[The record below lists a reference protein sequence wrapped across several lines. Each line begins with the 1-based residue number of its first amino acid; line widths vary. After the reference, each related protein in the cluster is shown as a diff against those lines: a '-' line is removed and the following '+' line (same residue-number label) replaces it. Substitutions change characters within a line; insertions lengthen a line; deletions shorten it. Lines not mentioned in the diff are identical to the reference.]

1 MKKLLVFLLL
11 SFTQSSFANDGAF
24 YAVGNTL
31 IPLKETVIR
40 LKKEILSLS
49 SEGGF
54 MRVNIYFEFFN
65 PGNEKELIVGFVT
78 PPASGDVT
86 EEEESHPQVKD
97 FFVQVNDQLLA
108 YKIARMEGTGFKL
121 PEEIADGDDFI
132 YYFNVKFKKGLTII
146 RHSYAYRAGISVE
159 RIYEYA
165 YRLTT
170 GTTWAGGA
178 IEDFELN
185 INMENDR
192 VFGVPFRFSDRDIRA
207 DWQIIGVGRLGK
219 TPRYD
224 AYDDPDDPAHNIAA
238 AFIKNGYLQLKAKN
252 FRPQYDI
259 QIVIPQLYNE
269 INWWCDRGIENDF
282 HRFNELQDP
291 DSTEAIIRS
300 FSERELRL
308 FKNLDYARNGYDFK
322 DSSLKKIFLKYL
334 WYMPDPTFKMENVT
348 EKYVS
353 KRYMDLILAEEKRR
367 KL

>member
-1 MKKLLVFLLL
+1 MKKLIFFLLL
-11 SFTQSSFANDGAF
+11 SFTNASFANDGAF

-65 PGNEKELIVGFVT
+65 PGAEKELTVGFVT
-78 PPASGDVT
+78 PPAVGDVT
-86 EEEESHPQVKD
+86 EEEEAHPQVKD

-108 YKIARMEGTGFKL
+108 YKIARMKGTGFKL
-121 PEEIADGDDFI
+121 PEEIAVGNDFV
-132 YYFNVKFKKGLTII
+132 YYFNVKFKKGVTVI
-146 RHSYAYRAGISVE
+146 RHSYAYRGGSSVE
-159 RIYEYA
+159 NIHEYA

-178 IEDFELN
+178 IEDFEIN
-185 INMENDR
+185 IHMENNCF
-192 VFGVPFRFSDRDIRA
+192 FGVPLRFSDRDIKT

-224 AYDDPDDPAHNIAA
+224 VYDGPDDPANKITVV
-238 AFIKNGYLQLKAKN
+238 FIKSGYLQLKAKN

-259 QIVIPQLYNE
+259 QIIIPQLHNE
-269 INWWCDRGIENDF
+269 INWWSDEGNDF
-282 HRFNELQDP
+282 YRLNDLSNT

-300 FSERELRL
+300 FSDTELRL
-308 FKNLDYARNGYDFK
+308 YKNLDYARNGYDFK
-322 DSSLKKIFLKYL
+322 DSSLKKFFLKYL
-334 WYMPDPTFKMENVT
+334 WYVPDPLFKVENAT
-348 EKYVS
+348 EKYIT
-353 KRYMDLILAEEKRR
+353 KNYLDLIIAEEKRR